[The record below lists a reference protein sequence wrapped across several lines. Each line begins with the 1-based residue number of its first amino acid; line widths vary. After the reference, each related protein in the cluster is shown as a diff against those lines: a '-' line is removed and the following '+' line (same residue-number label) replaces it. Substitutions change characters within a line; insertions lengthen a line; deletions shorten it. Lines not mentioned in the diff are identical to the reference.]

1 MTGSFHSITK
11 THFLSFNFTFMMSGR
26 ATWFAL
32 THPLHYW
39 SRMIKHRPIILS
51 SMTLYWVLSGCSLQS
66 ARTVAAPEPQ
76 PEILIQTPSK
86 PFPTETLYSLLAA
99 EIAGSRAQY
108 DVALSNYVQQARETR
123 DPQIAERA
131 TMIAR
136 YLGDNPA
143 ALEMARIW
151 VQAAPYDKDALANTS
166 MAYMQT
172 GQLREAFEYSRRL
185 LDEGGEPLFQNIAAN
200 AVSLREA
207 ERAALLN
214 DFVTQ
219 RQRHPEDE
227 QLMVGMGI
235 LLQQQGKYDEA
246 MDLVQQTLK
255 IHPRSIPAAILEAN
269 LLHQMKRDQEAIAK
283 MANLLEFY
291 PDNTSLRQQYARI
304 LTHYDMALAQEQFTI
319 LTQQLPDNGDLL
331 LSLGIIALER
341 KDLETAHKSF
351 ESLLDRDLHISTAHY
366 YLGRMAEAQH
376 DLPEAI
382 IHYLQVE
389 SGNDFLPATISLLD
403 IFVRQQDFLS
413 AQQHMNRLRLR
424 FPEQGEVL
432 YVLHGQTLIKHNH
445 LPQADSVFSE
455 GLANFATSTRLLFA
469 RAMLNHQRDRIAAAE
484 RDLRQILKQ
493 QPDNAAALNS
503 LGYILADRTQRFAEA
518 RSLLEKAMQLQPN
531 DPAIL
536 DSMGWLHY
544 RTGKYAEALP
554 LLRKA
559 YAAGPNA
566 EISAHLGEI
575 LWQLGNKAEAR
586 QVWQEGI
593 KHAPNDPVI
602 QETLNRLK
610 ADL

>member
-1 MTGSFHSITK
+1 
-11 THFLSFNFTFMMSGR
+11 MMSVCAVR
-26 ATWFAL
+26 FAP
-32 THPLHYW
+32 THPLHYR

-66 ARTVAAPEPQ
+66 ASTVAAPEPQ
-76 PEILIQTPSK
+76 PEVLIQTPAK
-86 PFPTETLYSLLAA
+86 PFQTETLYSLLTA

-136 YLGDNPA
+136 YLNNNTV

-151 VQAAPYDKDALANTS
+151 VQAAPYNKDALANTS
-166 MAYMQT
+166 MAYMQE

-200 AVSLREA
+200 AASQGDA
-207 ERAALLN
+207 ERSALLD
-214 DFVTQ
+214 DFVSHLQ
-219 RQRHPEDE
+219 SHPEDE
-227 QLMVGMGI
+227 QLLVGTGI

-246 MDLVQQTLK
+246 MSLVHQTLRV
-255 IHPRSIPAAILEAN
+255 HPRSIPAAILEAN
-269 LLHQMKRDQEAIAK
+269 LLHQMKRDQEAITK
-283 MANLLEFY
+283 MAALLEFY
-291 PDNTSLRQQYARI
+291 PNNTSLRQQYARI
-304 LTHYDMALAQEQFTI
+304 LTHYDMALAQEQFTL
-319 LTQQLPDNGDLL
+319 LTQQLPGDGNLL

-341 KDLETAHKSF
+341 KDNETARQTF
-351 ESLLDRDLHISTAHY
+351 EELLDRDLHISTAHY
-366 YLGRMAEAQH
+366 YLGRMAEARR

-413 AQQHMNRLRLR
+413 AQQHMNRLHLR
-424 FPEQGEVL
+424 FPDQSEAL
-432 YVLHGQTLIKHNH
+432 YVLHGQTLIKHNY
-445 LPQADSVFSE
+445 LAEADAAFTE
-455 GLANFATSTRLLFA
+455 GLDNFVASTRLLFA
-469 RAMLNHQRDRIAAAE
+469 RAMLNNQRNRIAAAE

-493 QPDNAAALNS
+493 EPDNAAALNS
-503 LGYILADRTQRFAEA
+503 LGYILVDRTRRFAEA
-518 RSLLEKAMQLQPN
+518 RPLLEKALSLQP
-531 DPAIL
+531 DDAAIL

-544 RTGKYAEALP
+544 RTGNYPEALMF
-554 LLRKA
+554 LRKA
-559 YAAGPNA
+559 FAAGPNA
-566 EISAHLGEI
+566 EISAHLGEV
-575 LWQLGNKAEAR
+575 LWLLGNKTEAR

>member
-1 MTGSFHSITK
+1 
-11 THFLSFNFTFMMSGR
+11 
-26 ATWFAL
+26 
-32 THPLHYW
+32 
-39 SRMIKHRPIILS
+39 MIKHRPIILS

-66 ARTVAAPEPQ
+66 ARTVAAPESP
-76 PEILIQTPSK
+76 PEILIQTPAK
-86 PFPTETLYSLLAA
+86 PFPTETLYSLLTA

-136 YLGDNPA
+136 YLNNNKV

-151 VQAAPYDKDALANTS
+151 VETAPYNKDALANTS
-166 MAYMQT
+166 MAYMQA
-172 GQLREAFEYSRRL
+172 GQLHEAFEYSRRL

-200 AVSLREA
+200 AASLGEA
-207 ERAALLN
+207 ERSALLK
-214 DFVTQ
+214 DFETQ
-219 RQRHPEDE
+219 LQSHPEDE
-227 QLMVGMGI
+227 QLLVGTGI

-246 MDLVQQTLK
+246 MGLVQQTLR

-283 MANLLEFY
+283 MAALLEFY
-291 PDNTSLRQQYARI
+291 PNNTSLRQQYARI
-304 LTHYDMALAQEQFTI
+304 LTHYDMALAQEQFTL
-319 LTQQLPDNGDLL
+319 LTQQLPGDGNLL

-341 KDLETAHKSF
+341 KDTETARQTF
-351 ESLLDRDLHISTAHY
+351 EELLDRDLHISTAHY
-366 YLGRMAEAQH
+366 YLGRMAEARR

-424 FPEQGEVL
+424 FPDQSEAL
-432 YVLHGQTLIKHNH
+432 YVLHGQTLIKHNY
-445 LPQADSVFSE
+445 LPEADAVFSE
-455 GLANFATSTRLLFA
+455 GLNNFSTSFRLLFA
-469 RAMLNHQRDRIAAAE
+469 RAMLNNQRNRIAAAE

-493 QPDNAAALNS
+493 EPDNVAALNS
-503 LGYILADRTQRFAEA
+503 LGYILADRTRRFAEA
-518 RSLLEKAMQLQPN
+518 RPLLEKALSLQP
-531 DPAIL
+531 DDAAIL

-544 RTGKYAEALP
+544 RTGNYPEALMF
-554 LLRKA
+554 LRKA
-559 YAAGPNA
+559 FAAGPNA

-575 LWQLGNKAEAR
+575 LWMLGNKAEAR
-586 QVWQEGI
+586 QIWQAGI
-593 KHAPNDPVI
+593 KHAPDDPVI
-602 QETLNRLK
+602 RETLNRLK
-610 ADL
+610 AEL